1 MSRKNVSW
9 DVLPVLVCWAS
20 LVLPGSAQHFEGVK
34 GNLASV
40 SAGRNEVFGFDVHAA
55 VWRYHAA
62 TKSFSKISGVS
73 LVQIAA
79 GAGTLSQLDEVWGVS
94 AGNAVYHFNYS
105 TKTFDQVPG
114 TLLQRSRSV

>member
-9 DVLPVLVCWAS
+9 DLLPVLVCWAS

-62 TKSFSKISGVS
+62 TKSFSKI
-73 LVQIAA
+73 
-79 GAGTLSQLDEVWGVS
+79 
-94 AGNAVYHFNYS
+94 
-105 TKTFDQVPG
+105 
-114 TLLQRSRSV
+114 RSRKLIKVSNSLSLQT